1 MKDHDFVVGKIGI
14 GWFGVTNIPIAT
26 GSPAGTDA
34 DPAVVP
40 GEPTFVQAPAIGIRY
55 WFSSLVGL
63 DVGAGVMVSTGNVQT
78 TTSSADKATITSFL
92 LHAGVPISLA
102 AGDHISLQV
111 GPEVNFGWAGTKVK
125 PGAQPNPPPEAS
137 LTGFRIDVGARV
149 GGEVQWGFIGIP
161 ELALEGSVGLFVTHQ
176 ATQASVGDARAQQD
190 NLLFTTGEYNSP
202 WDIFTQHVRARYYF

>member
-1 MKDHDFVVGKIGI
+1 VKDHDAVVGKFGV

-26 GSPAGTDA
+26 GSPGGNEDDA
-34 DPAVVP
+34 TVVP
-40 GEPTFVQAPAIGIRY
+40 GEPTFVQAPAIGVRY

-92 LHAGVPISLA
+92 VHAGVPISLV
-102 AGDHISLQV
+102 AGQHVSLQI
-111 GPEVNFGWAGTKVK
+111 GPEANFGYAFAEVK
-125 PGAQPNPPPEAS
+125 PNPQPNPPPSAD
-137 LTGFRIDVGARV
+137 LMGFRIDVGARI
-149 GGEVQWGFIGIP
+149 GGEIQWGFIGLP
-161 ELALEGSVGLFVTHQ
+161 ELALEGSVGLFMTHQ
-176 ATQASVGDARAQQD
+176 ATEISVGEARAAQD